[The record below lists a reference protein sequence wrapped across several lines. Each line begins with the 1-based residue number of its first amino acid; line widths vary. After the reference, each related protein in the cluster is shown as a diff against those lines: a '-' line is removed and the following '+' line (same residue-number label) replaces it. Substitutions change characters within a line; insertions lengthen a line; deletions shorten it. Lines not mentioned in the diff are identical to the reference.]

1 MDYKYL
7 TIREII
13 EKYEEDN
20 IMDALDFM
28 HLEFDEDSSI
38 EELITTLEEGIRQYG
53 IEIFY
58 MLGHEDMLH
67 LKEMKE
73 NNGRFTFKDGKDPE
87 EGPPEELMEIIGLV
101 DLCLVQPEMDDEDI
115 SLVTVHVSKEFMDL
129 FESFLVP
136 ERLSMAAYLDEAAK
150 IIKGALYYYG
160 ALELEALH
168 EIVQKNHG
176 NMEMKL
182 FNRVLSYR
190 HSLTHE
196 YDSVYLDDKEYI
208 VDIDF
213 ETFFDIDDIKTWN
226 RGQGYKSF
234 ERPDFLDAADP
245 MFIEREEEYDEIYD
259 YFFDKFTLSEEV
271 KEKYPHIPEDFYY
284 GYFVEMLLDLGRKS
298 KETDEIVEA
307 FLEEMKFSSDEE
319 KRHGRKLVIDYLN
332 KISRWDNLGFAN
344 DEMPKLKLGN
354 KNVVHMK
361 AYMGKK
367 KE

>member
-13 EKYEEDN
+13 EKYEVDN

-28 HLEFDEDSSI
+28 HLEFDVESPL
-38 EELITTLEEGIRQYG
+38 EELITMLEEGIRQYG

-58 MLGHEDMLH
+58 MLGHEDMVH

-73 NNGRFTFKDGKDPE
+73 NNGRFTFTDEEDPE
-87 EGPPEELMEIIGLV
+87 EGPPEELMEIIALI
-101 DLCLVQPEMDDEDI
+101 DLCLVQPEMDDEDN
-115 SLVTVHVSKEFMDL
+115 SLVTVHVSKEFIDL

-176 NMEMKL
+176 NMDMKL

-196 YDSVYLDDKEYI
+196 YYSVYLDDKEYI
-208 VDIDF
+208 VDVDF
-213 ETFFDIDDIKTWN
+213 ETFFDIDEIKTWN

-234 ERPDFLDAADP
+234 ERPDFLEAGDL

-259 YFFDKFTLSEEV
+259 YFYDRFILSEEAQ
-271 KEKYPHIPEDFYY
+271 EKYPHIPEDFYY
-284 GYFVEMLLDLGRKS
+284 GYFIEMLLDLGRKS
-298 KETDEIVEA
+298 KETNEIVEA
-307 FLEEMKFSSDEE
+307 FLEEMDFSSDEE
-319 KRHGRKLVIDYLN
+319 KRHGKKLVIDYLN
-332 KISRWDNLGFAN
+332 TVSRWDNLGFAN